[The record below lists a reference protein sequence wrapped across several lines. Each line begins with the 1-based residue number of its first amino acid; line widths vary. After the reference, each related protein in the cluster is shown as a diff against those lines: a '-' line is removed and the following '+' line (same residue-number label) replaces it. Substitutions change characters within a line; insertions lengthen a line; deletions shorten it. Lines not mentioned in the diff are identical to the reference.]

1 MFENQIEE
9 QAVEEV
15 LDTPESTD
23 VEKTSVEEAPTAPA
37 EVVAE
42 IKDYLNPEL
51 FQDVRVV
58 DKNEL
63 EHDNESS
70 GDEVNTELEYL

>member
-23 VEKTSVEEAPTAPA
+23 VEKTSADEVPTAPV
-37 EVVAE
+37 EVVDE
-42 IKDYLNPEL
+42 KKYNLNPEL
-51 FQDVRVV
+51 YQDFRVI
-58 DKNEL
+58 DKN
-63 EHDNESS
+63 
-70 GDEVNTELEYL
+70 